1 MKAIIS
7 VYDKT
12 KLVELAKALHERGIT
27 IIATEGTARA
37 IQSSGI
43 PVTPVAAF
51 TGTPE
56 LLGGKVKTLHP
67 HIHAE
72 IATGEIGFVVVN
84 LIPPDQNSTNPL
96 DRMDIGGVALLRN
109 GIKHFE
115 HVTVIVNPASYDDV
129 GAALRKDGK
138 IARTTNLQLA
148 REAMSYLLMYD
159 AKIERILEQLE

>member
-12 KLVELAKALHERGIT
+12 KLVELAKALHERGIALL
-27 IIATEGTARA
+27 ATEGTARA
-37 IQSSGI
+37 IQNENI
-43 PVTPVAAF
+43 PVTAVAAF
-51 TGTPE
+51 TSTPE

-67 HIHAE
+67 RIHAE

-84 LIPPDQNSTNPL
+84 LIPPNLEAKDPL
-96 DRMDIGGVALLRN
+96 DYMDIGGVALLRN

-129 GAALRKDGK
+129 GAELRKEGK
-138 IARTTNLQLA
+138 IARTTNLRLA
-148 REAMSYLLMYD
+148 KAAMSYLLTYD
-159 AKIERILEQLE
+159 TKIERLLEQLG

>member
-12 KLVELAKALHERGIT
+12 KLIELAKALHERGIALL
-27 IIATEGTARA
+27 ATEGTARS
-37 IQSSGI
+37 IQKEKI
-43 PVTPVAAF
+43 PVTTVAAF

-67 HIHAE
+67 CIHAE

-84 LIPPDQNSTNPL
+84 LIPLDQNSTNPI

-115 HVTVIVNPASYDDV
+115 YVTVIVNPASYDDV
-129 GAALRKDGK
+129 GAELRKEGK
-138 IARTTNLQLA
+138 IARTTNLRLA
-148 REAMSYLLMYD
+148 KEAMSYLLLYD
-159 AKIERILEQLE
+159 AKIERLLELLG

>member
-27 IIATEGTARA
+27 IIATEGTARTIEREDIPA
-37 IQSSGI
+37 I
-43 PVTPVAAF
+43 PVAAF

-56 LLGGKVKTLHP
+56 LLGGRVKTLHP
-67 HIHAE
+67 RIHAE

-84 LIPPDQNSTNPL
+84 LIPPDQNSTKPL

-115 HVTVIVNPASYDDV
+115 HVTVIVNPASYDEV
-129 GAALRKDGK
+129 GAELRKDGT
-138 IARTTNLQLA
+138 IARTTRLRLA
-148 REAMSYLLMYD
+148 RAAMSYLLTYD
-159 AKIERILEQLE
+159 VKIAQMLELLE

>member
-12 KLVELAKALHERGIT
+12 KLIELAKGLHERGIEL
-27 IIATEGTARA
+27 IATEGTARA
-37 IQSSGI
+37 IQSANL
-43 PVTPVAAF
+43 PVTTVAAF

-67 HIHAE
+67 RIHAE

-84 LIPPDQNSTNPL
+84 LIPPNPGAEDPL

-115 HVTVIVNPASYDDV
+115 HVTVIVNPASYDEV
-129 GAALRKDGK
+129 GDELKEKGK
-138 IARTTNLQLA
+138 IARTTNLRLA
-148 REAMSYLLMYD
+148 RDAMSYLLLYD
-159 AKIERILEQLE
+159 TKIERLLEQLE